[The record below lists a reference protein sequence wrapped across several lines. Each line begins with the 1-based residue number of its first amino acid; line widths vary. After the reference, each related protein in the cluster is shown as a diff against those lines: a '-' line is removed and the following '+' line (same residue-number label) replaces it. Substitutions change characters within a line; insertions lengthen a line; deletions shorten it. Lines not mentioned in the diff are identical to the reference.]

1 LAGSLVQ
8 CTNDRCMPHNG
19 RSSPSHVFGGL
30 CPRPWKNAT
39 EEAAD
44 ALCFAGVRV
53 EKPAMTLCFRF
64 LAIPMTAPR
73 TMDSGQ
79 RRILASPAELKGII
93 KHILL
98 Y

>member
-1 LAGSLVQ
+1 LRAGDSVEYLRP
-8 CTNDRCMPHNG
+8 TG
-19 RSSPSHVFGGL
+19 RIDCC

-93 KHILL
+93 KNILL